1 MNQRLLRSTTTAF
14 DHTCTLLLAMLL
26 AKLLLL
32 PAAVASSVTIYMSS
46 VPTTSSPSTAVI
58 PSPIPLVQV
67 SYDADQSTGTVT
79 SYTPPQG
86 SYAPD
91 HLLRI
96 GLLDTKTET
105 WRGVLTSAASFADE
119 YRKKFVVHVDE
130 KGEPYHIGF
139 AAVERGAG
147 EDLEVEIVKREAGP
161 RPVLNKP
168 IVLNA
173 EGKIDTKEPEKTF
186 IQK

>member
-1 MNQRLLRSTTTAF
+1 
-14 DHTCTLLLAMLL
+14 MLL